1 VTTPVQVKKLAYL
14 RKENEIYEID
24 YPLDKIWEA
33 IPKVISNLKWML
45 VNVNS
50 NTNHVEA
57 KTKSGLMSYSSVL
70 LISAVPLGPST
81 TKVTVKA
88 ETPVTTITALADFGR
103 TQRRIFLFFEELS
116 KELTSENCTA

>member
-1 VTTPVQVKKLAYL
+1 
-14 RKENEIYEID
+14 
-24 YPLDKIWEA
+24 
-33 IPKVISNLKWML
+33 ML

-116 KELTSENCTA
+116 KELTSKNCNA